1 MQKKNFVSLILGTIG
16 GILFAIGMCMCLL
29 PEWGAFTQGVVIA
42 VIGAVVLLILLL
54 VRRKMEGKPA
64 IHLSGKAVGSVL
76 LGVVGALALGI
87 GMCMVIQR
95 IDTVD
100 GALQLAG
107 KTMVINRGSQHD
119 HLRRIQQRVNFLH
132 IILLNTLPLM
142 AGIFF
147 VAVFAGQAPSD
158 FLLADIHHVYLMA
171 VFLGAFCK
179 GLHHSGCVPVW
190 PGAAV

>member
-76 LGVVGALALGI
+76 LGAVGALALGI
-87 GMCMVIQR
+87 GMCMFCHNHNLSLAIKKR
-95 IDTVD
+95 FAMRVD
-100 GALQLAG
+100 ALQNAE
-107 KTMVINRGSQHD
+107 N
-119 HLRRIQQRVNFLH
+119 
-132 IILLNTLPLM
+132 IL
-142 AGIFF
+142 IFF
-147 VAVFAGQAPSD
+147 VKPLD
-158 FLLADIHHVYLMA
+158 
-171 VFLGAFCK
+171 
-179 GLHHSGCVPVW
+179 
-190 PGAAV
+190 